1 MLRAVRAAHDPVW
14 TADGYVSDHWRP
26 VSPVSGRLDA
36 FQWLTPLAALTSDKS
51 ADVEA
56 NSVKAEPVQAKSV
69 QAKSVEVAPVQG
81 SGITTQDPSRQD
93 RLPDARIAAPPSPG
107 ETERPYSETV
117 TSSIDEKVPA
127 IAPAAVASSEMIK
140 TPAAPPPVFRP
151 RGDLGQASAAPPPII
166 PIIRAPDD
174 PGVDELFTDDEFAD
188 ALARPAAQRGGW
200 QGFWSRLSR

>member
-51 ADVEA
+51 ADVEG
-56 NSVKAEPVQAKSV
+56 NSVK
-69 QAKSVEVAPVQG
+69 VAPVQG
-81 SGITTQDPSRQD
+81 SDITAQDPSRHD
-93 RLPDARIAAPPSPG
+93 RLPDARIAAAPSPG
-107 ETERPYSETV
+107 ETERPNSETV
-117 TSSIDEKVPA
+117 TASIDEKVPV
-127 IAPAAVASSEMIK
+127 IAPVAPAPPETIK

-188 ALARPAAQRGGW
+188 SLVSPSAQRGGW